1 MAPNHL
7 FGPDTMNA
15 PWGLASRFK
24 FVTLACDFFDAN
36 KIAVNHARV
45 GNSLGL
51 KCNPI
56 AY

>member
-1 MAPNHL
+1 MAPNQR

-36 KIAVNHARV
+36 KIAVNHARI
-45 GNSLGL
+45 GNSLH
-51 KCNPI
+51 P
-56 AY
+56 ADSD